1 MKNIPALSTLLLL
14 ALVLNACKKENNKP
28 ASTPPDNTSTSTAA
42 PSLVGKWYVVKD
54 SIQAFDLYTPISFQ
68 NKLSFGNADYVTF
81 NEDSTGAISS
91 QVAFKAL
98 YTDYIKLYINP
109 NEAELP
115 NLNFK
120 YHASLKNNT
129 LQIPNIDALNGIGYS
144 IANLNSTELVLYTQD
159 EIPTIEHDYRFKQY
173 IYFTK

>member
-1 MKNIPALSTLLLL
+1 MKNIPALSVLFLWAL
-14 ALVLNACKKENNKP
+14 ALNACKKENNKP
-28 ASTPPDNTSTSTAA
+28 ASTLPDNTSTATAA

-68 NKLSFGNADYVTF
+68 NKLSFGNTDYVTF
-81 NEDSTGAISS
+81 NDDSTGAISS

-98 YTDYIKLYINP
+98 YTDYVKLYINP
-109 NEAELP
+109 DKTELP

-120 YHASLKNNT
+120 YHASLKDNT

-144 IANLNSTELVLYTQD
+144 IVKLSPNKLVLYTQN
-159 EIPTIEHDYRFKQY
+159 EIPTLQHDYRFKQY

>member
-1 MKNIPALSTLLLL
+1 MKNTPALSALFFL
-14 ALVLNACKKENNKP
+14 AFALNACKKENHKP
-28 ASTPPDNTSTSTAA
+28 ANTTPITSVSQTTQ
-42 PSLVGKWYVVKD
+42 SLVGKWYVVKD

-68 NKLSFGNADYVTF
+68 NKLSFSNADYVTF
-81 NEDSTGAISS
+81 GKDSTGVISS

-109 NEAELP
+109 NQTELP

-120 YHASLKNNT
+120 YYASLKNNT

-144 IANLNSTELVLYTQD
+144 IVKLSPTELVLFTQD
-159 EIPTIEHDYRFKQY
+159 EIPTPQHDYRFKQY